1 MKLTKNFIIRQI
13 ALLLLPVVAFAQTP
27 AEYALA
33 DAHDYFKAGRYWD
46 AFFAYRD
53 IARTPQ
59 FADNYEVTSQIKN
72 SSKALFYKRKFEN
85 YRAFRQYEL
94 AKINLKELILINP
107 EDPTRSELPRITLKQ
122 AEDLMRLSHRQRT
135 ETETANMLQK
145 AIQLYHLAM
154 EEGLKEESVRT
165 AIRMAE
171 LSLQKTG
178 VEPTVKPAATT
189 TYGITE
195 IQKIEREREVKII
208 KEEQ

>member
-1 MKLTKNFIIRQI
+1 MKSTSNFFMRQLW
-13 ALLLLPVVAFAQTP
+13 LLLLPVVAFAQTP

-59 FADNYEVTSQIKN
+59 FADDYEVTSQIKN
-72 SSKALFYKRKFEN
+72 TSKAMFYKRKFEN

-135 ETETANMLQK
+135 ETETANMLQR

-154 EEGLKEESVRT
+154 EEGLKEESVKT

-171 LSLQKTG
+171 LSLEKTG
-178 VEPTVKPAATT
+178 VEPTIKPAT

-195 IQKIEREREVKII
+195 TPKIEREREVRII

>member
-1 MKLTKNFIIRQI
+1 MNSTRKFIIRQLW
-13 ALLLLPVVAFAQTP
+13 LLLLPVVAFTQTP
-27 AEYALA
+27 AQFALA

-53 IARTPQ
+53 ISKTSE

-94 AKINLKELILINP
+94 AKINLKELIRVNP
-107 EDPTRSELPRITLKQ
+107 EDPNRYELPRLTLKQ
-122 AEDLMRLSHRQRT
+122 AEDLQRLAWRQRT
-135 ETETANMLQK
+135 EAQTANMLQK
-145 AIQLYHLAM
+145 SIQLYHLAM
-154 EEGLKEESVRT
+154 AEGLKDESVRT

-171 LSLQKTG
+171 MSLEKTG
-178 VEPTVKPAATT
+178 VEPTTKPST

-195 IQKIEREREVKII
+195 TQKIERDREVRII
-208 KEEQ
+208 KEEQE